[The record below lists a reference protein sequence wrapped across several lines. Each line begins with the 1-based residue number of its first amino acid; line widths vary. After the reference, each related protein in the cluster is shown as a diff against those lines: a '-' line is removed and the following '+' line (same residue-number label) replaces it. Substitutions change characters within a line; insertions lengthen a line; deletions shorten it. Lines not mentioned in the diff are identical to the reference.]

1 MRTRAAHAELSL
13 EALQLVAERFRVLA
27 EPQRLRIL
35 QILRNGEQ
43 NVTELT
49 TNLATTQPNAS
60 KHLRL
65 LQEAGFI
72 GRRQAGT
79 SVYYFVID
87 PSVFDLCD
95 VVCTSLYERMA
106 AHARALQLPAAKSP
120 SRRRKGVTPG
130 SKS

>member
-1 MRTRAAHAELSL
+1 MRTKKPHSDLSP

-27 EPQRLRIL
+27 EPLRLRIL
-35 QILRNGEQ
+35 QLLRTGEK

-49 TNLATTQPNAS
+49 THLATTQPNAS

-87 PSVFDLCD
+87 PSVFELCD
-95 VVCTSLYERMA
+95 VVCSSLYARMSA
-106 AHARALQLPAAKSP
+106 QARLLEQSSLGAS
-120 SRRRKGVTPG
+120 SRGRRGR
-130 SKS
+130 